1 MKFLSSR
8 TEIRCDQVNCTN
20 RRNTEQSVMGVR
32 MNLMEEWLSDGR
44 NRGWG
49 LKVNASDQNQTNMG
63 GR

>member
-8 TEIRCDQVNCTN
+8 TEIRCDQVNRTN
-20 RRNTEQSVMGVR
+20 RRNTEQSEMGVR

-44 NRGWG
+44 NRGWA

-63 GR
+63 GW